1 MISVIITAYNVQDF
15 IQDAVRSVL
24 RQTFKDVEIVVVCD
38 KPTDETEILVDEIA
52 EKDSRI
58 RVIKNERNVGA
69 GMSRK
74 VGIEAANGQYVMF
87 LDGDDYYDN
96 ENFLQ
101 DLYDC
106 AVNPGAQIVSGG
118 VKVLHQ
124 DGSWDATCYGNT
136 IVEGTDKVMR
146 FWGNRTVYLVNRLID
161 KRLFEQIPYSPRRYV
176 EDTPVIIPMLYIAN
190 KVAYI
195 DNIGYV
201 YRMRGESLTHTTNR
215 IKNVIFR
222 GLCWCDLME
231 FFSANDSS
239 IIEMSNMK
247 GFLYNIIKTL
257 NSDNVDMEQ
266 IQPYIVEYAELWAR
280 LNRIISIEQVAFK
293 I

>member
-106 AVNPGAQIVSGG
+106 AVNTGAQIVSGG
-118 VKVLHQ
+118 
-124 DGSWDATCYGNT
+124 
-136 IVEGTDKVMR
+136 
-146 FWGNRTVYLVNRLID
+146 
-161 KRLFEQIPYSPRRYV
+161 
-176 EDTPVIIPMLYIAN
+176 
-190 KVAYI
+190 
-195 DNIGYV
+195 
-201 YRMRGESLTHTTNR
+201 GE
-215 IKNVIFR
+215 KF
-222 GLCWCDLME
+222 
-231 FFSANDSS
+231 
-239 IIEMSNMK
+239 
-247 GFLYNIIKTL
+247 YIKTVRGTQL
-257 NSDNVDMEQ
+257 VTETPS
-266 IQPYIVEYAELWAR
+266 
-280 LNRIISIEQVAFK
+280 
-293 I
+293 

>member
-52 EKDSRI
+52 SKDSRI

-69 GMSRK
+69 GMARK

-96 ENFLQ
+96 ETFLQ

-106 AVNPGAQIVSGG
+106 AVNTGAQIVSGG

-146 FWGNRTVYLVNRLID
+146 FWGNRTVYLVNRLIN

-201 YRMRGESLTHTTNR
+201 YRMRGEFLTHTTNR

-257 NSDNVDMEQ
+257 NSDNVEMEQ
-266 IQPYIVEYAELWAR
+266 IRPYIVEYAELWAR

>member
-1 MISVIITAYNVQDF
+1 MAKEGEVNHQGFMYTLTNTQ
-15 IQDAVRSVL
+15 
-24 RQTFKDVEIVVVCD
+24 
-38 KPTDETEILVDEIA
+38 IA
-52 EKDSRI
+52 EC
-58 RVIKNERNVGA
+58 
-69 GMSRK
+69 RK
-74 VGIEAANGQYVMF
+74 YLAM
-87 LDGDDYYDN
+87 
-96 ENFLQ
+96 LQ
-101 DLYDC
+101 
-106 AVNPGAQIVSGG
+106 
-118 VKVLHQ
+118 
-124 DGSWDATCYGNT
+124 
-136 IVEGTDKVMR
+136 
-146 FWGNRTVYLVNRLID
+146 RT
-161 KRLFEQIPYSPRRYV
+161 
-176 EDTPVIIPMLYIAN
+176 
-190 KVAYI
+190 
-195 DNIGYV
+195 
-201 YRMRGESLTHTTNR
+201 THTTNR

>member
-15 IQDAVRSVL
+15 IQDAIKSVL
-24 RQTFKDVEIVVVCD
+24 EQTYKNVEIIVVCD

-106 AVNPGAQIVSGG
+106 AVNTGAQIVSGG
-118 VKVLHQ
+118 
-124 DGSWDATCYGNT
+124 
-136 IVEGTDKVMR
+136 GTVR
-146 FWGNRTVYLVNRLID
+146 GTQLVT
-161 KRLFEQIPYSPRRYV
+161 E
-176 EDTPVIIPMLYIAN
+176 TP
-190 KVAYI
+190 
-195 DNIGYV
+195 
-201 YRMRGESLTHTTNR
+201 S
-215 IKNVIFR
+215 
-222 GLCWCDLME
+222 
-231 FFSANDSS
+231 
-239 IIEMSNMK
+239 
-247 GFLYNIIKTL
+247 
-257 NSDNVDMEQ
+257 
-266 IQPYIVEYAELWAR
+266 
-280 LNRIISIEQVAFK
+280 
-293 I
+293 

>member
-1 MISVIITAYNVQDF
+1 
-15 IQDAVRSVL
+15 
-24 RQTFKDVEIVVVCD
+24 
-38 KPTDETEILVDEIA
+38 
-52 EKDSRI
+52 
-58 RVIKNERNVGA
+58 
-69 GMSRK
+69 
-74 VGIEAANGQYVMF
+74 
-87 LDGDDYYDN
+87 
-96 ENFLQ
+96 
-101 DLYDC
+101 
-106 AVNPGAQIVSGG
+106 
-118 VKVLHQ
+118 
-124 DGSWDATCYGNT
+124 
-136 IVEGTDKVMR
+136 MR

-231 FFSANDSS
+231 FFSTHDSS
-239 IIEMSNMK
+239 IIEMSNIK

-257 NSDNVDMEQ
+257 NSDNVDIEQ

>member
-87 LDGDDYYDN
+87 LDGDDYYDH

-106 AVNPGAQIVSGG
+106 AVNTGAQIVSGG
-118 VKVLHQ
+118 GK
-124 DGSWDATCYGNT
+124 SFTSR
-136 IVEGTDKVMR
+136 R
-146 FWGNRTVYLVNRLID
+146 FLGCNLLRKHHRRGNRQGHALLGKPYRLS
-161 KRLFEQIPYSPRRYV
+161 RQQTY
-176 EDTPVIIPMLYIAN
+176 
-190 KVAYI
+190 
-195 DNIGYV
+195 
-201 YRMRGESLTHTTNR
+201 
-215 IKNVIFR
+215 
-222 GLCWCDLME
+222 
-231 FFSANDSS
+231 
-239 IIEMSNMK
+239 
-247 GFLYNIIKTL
+247 
-257 NSDNVDMEQ
+257 
-266 IQPYIVEYAELWAR
+266 
-280 LNRIISIEQVAFK
+280 
-293 I
+293 

>member
-1 MISVIITAYNVQDF
+1 V
-15 IQDAVRSVL
+15 
-24 RQTFKDVEIVVVCD
+24 
-38 KPTDETEILVDEIA
+38 
-52 EKDSRI
+52 
-58 RVIKNERNVGA
+58 
-69 GMSRK
+69 
-74 VGIEAANGQYVMF
+74 
-87 LDGDDYYDN
+87 
-96 ENFLQ
+96 
-101 DLYDC
+101 
-106 AVNPGAQIVSGG
+106 G

-146 FWGNRTVYLVNRLID
+146 FWGNHTVYLVNRLID

>member
-52 EKDSRI
+52 AKDSRI

-106 AVNPGAQIVSGG
+106 AVNTGAQIVSGG

-201 YRMRGESLTHTTNR
+201 YRMRGESLTYTTNR

-239 IIEMSNMK
+239 IIEMSNIK

>member
-101 DLYDC
+101 DIYDC
-106 AVNPGAQIVSGG
+106 AVNTGAQIVSGG
-118 VKVLHQ
+118 
-124 DGSWDATCYGNT
+124 G
-136 IVEGTDKVMR
+136 
-146 FWGNRTVYLVNRLID
+146 
-161 KRLFEQIPYSPRRYV
+161 
-176 EDTPVIIPMLYIAN
+176 
-190 KVAYI
+190 
-195 DNIGYV
+195 
-201 YRMRGESLTHTTNR
+201 
-215 IKNVIFR
+215 
-222 GLCWCDLME
+222 
-231 FFSANDSS
+231 
-239 IIEMSNMK
+239 
-247 GFLYNIIKTL
+247 
-257 NSDNVDMEQ
+257 
-266 IQPYIVEYAELWAR
+266 
-280 LNRIISIEQVAFK
+280 
-293 I
+293 

>member
-1 MISVIITAYNVQDF
+1 M
-15 IQDAVRSVL
+15 
-24 RQTFKDVEIVVVCD
+24 
-38 KPTDETEILVDEIA
+38 
-52 EKDSRI
+52 
-58 RVIKNERNVGA
+58 
-69 GMSRK
+69 
-74 VGIEAANGQYVMF
+74 
-87 LDGDDYYDN
+87 
-96 ENFLQ
+96 
-101 DLYDC
+101 
-106 AVNPGAQIVSGG
+106 
-118 VKVLHQ
+118 HQ

-161 KRLFEQIPYSPRRYV
+161 KRLFEQIPCSPRRYV
-176 EDTPVIIPMLYIAN
+176 EDIPVIIQMLYIAN

-247 GFLYNIIKTL
+247 GFIYNIIKTL
-257 NSDNVDMEQ
+257 NSNTVEMEQ